1 MNAVHTAMATEAFE
15 RCLEHLSRVQI
26 DAPRSLLVKM
36 ADSVASLFPNGGA
49 MFQSV
54 SDKLGVG
61 AKSLVD
67 TLSRAMRDIAV
78 KFQGQAFAQAEAV
91 QGSVL
96 ENSIEN
102 LYVTNPL
109 VADDHGV
116 IVAAGQNGEMKI
128 VRIGNDLNPWGMSA
142 WNPRQAPD
150 AIKKELIQFFLEN
163 PDIAAQEGVRLQEI
177 ANNEYLM
184 HLSERVGVTPGT
196 KRLTP
201 NSLGDYRVRNMA
213 PTMAPG
219 DPAQGMGRARRDHN
233 INLRM

>member
-1 MNAVHTAMATEAFE
+1 MNAVNTAMANEAFE
-15 RCLEHLSRVQI
+15 RCLEHLSQLQI
-26 DAPRSLLVKM
+26 DMPRSLLVKM
-36 ADSVASLFPNGGA
+36 ADSVAGLFPNGEA
-49 MFQSV
+49 IFRAV
-54 SDKLGVG
+54 SDTVG
-61 AKSLVD
+61 AGAKALTVA
-67 TLSRAMRDIAV
+67 LSRTLRDVAV
-78 KFQGQAFAQAEAV
+78 KFQGSAFAQAEAL

-96 ENSIEN
+96 EGSIEN

-116 IVAAGQNGEMKI
+116 IVAAGQNGGMKV

-150 AIKKELIQFFLEN
+150 AIKKELVQFFLEN
-163 PDIAAQEGVRLQEI
+163 PAIAAQEGVRLQEI

-184 HLSERVGVTPGT
+184 HLSERIGVTPGT

-201 NSLGDYRVRNMA
+201 NSLGDYRVRDMS
-213 PTMAPG
+213 PTMAG
-219 DPAQGMGRARRDHN
+219 DPAQSLDRSRRNQN

>member
-1 MNAVHTAMATEAFE
+1 MNAVHAAMATEAFE
-15 RCLEHLSRVQI
+15 RCLDHLSRTQI

-36 ADSVASLFPNGGA
+36 ADSVASLFPNGEA
-49 MFQSV
+49 MFTAI
-54 SDKLGVG
+54 SDKMSAG
-61 AKSLVD
+61 AKALADS
-67 TLSRAMRDIAV
+67 LSRALRDIAV
-78 KFQGQAFAQAEAV
+78 KFQGPAFDQAEAI

-96 ENSIEN
+96 EGSIEN

-116 IVAAGQNGEMKI
+116 IVAAGANGAMKV

-150 AIKKELIQFFLEN
+150 AVKKELIQFFLEN
-163 PDIAAQEGVRLQEI
+163 PAVAAQEGVKLQEI
-177 ANNEYLM
+177 ANGEYLM
-184 HLSERVGVTPGT
+184 HLSERIGVTPGT

-201 NSLGDYRVRNMA
+201 NALGDYRVRDMA
-213 PTMAPG
+213 TKMDNETRRL
-219 DPAQGMGRARRDHN
+219 DPLHRNHN